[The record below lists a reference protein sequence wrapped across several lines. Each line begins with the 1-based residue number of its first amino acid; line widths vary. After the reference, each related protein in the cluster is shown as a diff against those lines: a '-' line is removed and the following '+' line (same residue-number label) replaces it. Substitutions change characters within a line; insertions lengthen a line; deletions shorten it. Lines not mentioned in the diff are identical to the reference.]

1 MFFICELK
9 EEKQDVLNFM
19 LSSEKWNYNF
29 NNPFFS
35 GNKFYAVDSSTLL
48 SCCSGSL
55 ETMPFF
61 EQKRK
66 KRKAVRRTD
75 LRWPDGVM
83 PYTFADG
90 HFSKY
95 TSVSNASIILV
106 F

>member
-1 MFFICELK
+1 
-9 EEKQDVLNFM
+9 M
-19 LSSEKWNYNF
+19 LSSDIYS
-29 NNPFFS
+29 P
-35 GNKFYAVDSSTLL
+35 TLL
-48 SCCSGSL
+48 SFCSGSL

-75 LRWPDGVM
+75 LRWPDGVL

-95 TSVSNASIILV
+95 AFDLNGSRSIR
-106 F
+106 